1 MIIQATQTVGMASQL
16 QGSYEEQEERKNE
29 SESLTLIDLDDNDD
43 DDDDESV
50 DCGFVSPRQLTK
62 INFRS
67 LIGHTDEVKLLLILS
82 NHRLMSTFEFSL
94 LQISFYTVNYH
105 FKIGKRSNILSSML
119 LA

>member
-1 MIIQATQTVGMASQL
+1 MVFKDTIDCVFCENADTQGCWTTTESSSYIYNIVIIQVTQTVGMASQL

-43 DDDDESV
+43 DDESA

-67 LIGHTDEVKLLLILS
+67 LIGHTDEVIIVD
-82 NHRLMSTFEFSL
+82 T
-94 LQISFYTVNYH
+94 
-105 FKIGKRSNILSSML
+105 
-119 LA
+119 

>member
-1 MIIQATQTVGMASQL
+1 MKMLIHRDAKRVLNGCWTTTESSGYLFNIVIIQATQAVGMARQL

-43 DDDDESV
+43 ESA

-67 LIGHTDEVKLLLILS
+67 LIGHTDEVIIVD
-82 NHRLMSTFEFSL
+82 T
-94 LQISFYTVNYH
+94 
-105 FKIGKRSNILSSML
+105 
-119 LA
+119 